1 MRSLQKTGFFLY
13 MLVLSFMGCGPTI
26 FVPEGGIEGKALK
39 SQGLSLILVP
49 VHREYQES
57 SSFAK
62 TGDHLTVFLVDSQGS
77 TQKVPLD
84 ETQVMLEDTV
94 LVDEEPYVF
103 TSPGE
108 KTVTVSY
115 KDLSAQYTIIV
126 RSGTTSPED
135 PGSAPSGGTSIAI
148 DIIWK

>member
-1 MRSLQKTGFFLY
+1 
-13 MLVLSFMGCGPTI
+13 MLVLPFIGCGPTI

-49 VHREYQES
+49 VHREYPES

-62 TGDHLTVFLVDSQGS
+62 TEDHLGVFVVDSQGS
-77 TQKVPLD
+77 TQKVPLN
-84 ETQVMLEDTV
+84 ETQVTLEDTV

-108 KTVTVSY
+108 KTVSVSY
-115 KDLSAQYTIIV
+115 GDLHAQYTIIV
-126 RSGTTSPED
+126 RSGTASADDTS
-135 PGSAPSGGTSIAI
+135 STPSGGTSIAI

>member
-26 FVPEGGIEGKALK
+26 FVPDGELEGKALT
-39 SQGLSLILVP
+39 SQGFSLILFP
-49 VHREYQES
+49 VHREYPEF

-62 TGDHLTVFLVDSQGS
+62 TEDHLTVFLVNKQGS
-77 TQKVPLD
+77 TQKVPLAA
-84 ETQVMLEDTV
+84 TKVTVEDTV
-94 LVDEEPYVF
+94 LVDEEPYF
-103 TSPGE
+103 FETPGE

-126 RSGTTSPED
+126 RSGTAGSGD

-148 DIIWK
+148 DIIWN